1 MKLQMVDLHGQYLK
15 IKTEIDSSIQE
26 VIDTTTFINGPKVK
40 EFAQHLANYCGA
52 KYAITC
58 ANGTDALQIS
68 LMALNL
74 KPGDE
79 VIVPAFT
86 YVASAEVIGLLGLVP
101 VMVDVDYDTFNV
113 TLANIEKAL
122 SPRTKAI
129 IPVHLFGQSCEMEA
143 IMAFAEKHHLYV
155 IEDNAQAI
163 GSIFTFSDGTKK
175 HTGAIGH
182 IGCTSFFPSKNLGCY
197 GDGGAILTN
206 DDELA
211 ERIRM
216 IANHGQQVKY
226 HHKVIGC
233 NSRLDTIQ
241 AAILDVKLKHLDEYC
256 QARNK
261 AAQYYTSYLK
271 DIEGII
277 VPAELSQST
286 HVYHQYTLKVLN
298 NKRDALKQYLA
309 DGGIPSMIYY
319 PLPLQKQE
327 AFSLITRSAEAL
339 DIAEKLA
346 HSVLSLPIHTEL
358 TTAEQDFVINR
369 IKEFYK

>member
-1 MKLQMVDLHGQYLK
+1 M
-15 IKTEIDSSIQE
+15 
-26 VIDTTTFINGPKVK
+26 
-40 EFAQHLANYCGA
+40 
-52 KYAITC
+52 
-58 ANGTDALQIS
+58 
-68 LMALNL
+68 
-74 KPGDE
+74 
-79 VIVPAFT
+79 
-86 YVASAEVIGLLGLVP
+86 
-101 VMVDVDYDTFNV
+101 
-113 TLANIEKAL
+113 
-122 SPRTKAI
+122 
-129 IPVHLFGQSCEMEA
+129 
-143 IMAFAEKHHLYV
+143 
-155 IEDNAQAI
+155 
-163 GSIFTFSDGTKK
+163 
-175 HTGAIGH
+175 
-182 IGCTSFFPSKNLGCY
+182 GCY

-319 PLPLQKQE
+319 PLPLQNRRH
-327 AFSLITRSAEAL
+327 SL
-339 DIAEKLA
+339 
-346 HSVLSLPIHTEL
+346 
-358 TTAEQDFVINR
+358 
-369 IKEFYK
+369 